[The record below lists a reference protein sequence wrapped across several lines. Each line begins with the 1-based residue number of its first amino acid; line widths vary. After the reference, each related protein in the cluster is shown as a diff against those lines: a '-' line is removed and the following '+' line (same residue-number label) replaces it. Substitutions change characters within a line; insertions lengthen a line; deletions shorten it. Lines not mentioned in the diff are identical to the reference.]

1 MTLPVYEALAQ
12 AFVAEGVEMMFAL
25 MGDANMHFVYALSRR
40 NNVRIIHTRHEHCAC
55 AAAMSY
61 SLTTGQVGVASVT
74 CGPGFTQTMTALSTA
89 VQARVP
95 LLIFA
100 GEAPIGARFHNQ
112 RIDQPPFAAAAGAR
126 YIQAHSAGRM
136 FDQVR
141 EAFHDA
147 RVKRMPV
154 VLGIPTD
161 LQRQA
166 LGNNFDYVPSTS
178 LPSPLSRPA
187 REPETVQ
194 EIVRAIRAAQRPI
207 VIAGRGAVQANA
219 QREIEE
225 LAARCGA
232 LLATTMPAKGLFD
245 DNEFSLGIAGG
256 FASDLAFELFAECD
270 LVIAIGA
277 SMSSHTSHGGRLY
290 PKARVVLIDL
300 EPSVFRH
307 GLRTADIAMQC
318 DARDGIRAILDELEP
333 QGTSRKGY
341 RSSKLASR
349 IASEGEDR
357 KAFVVEPGTFDPRQV
372 IASLDNVI
380 PKEWDVVSGSGHSAY
395 FTTLMRGR
403 SPRRF
408 HVLREFGAIGNG
420 LSYAMGVAAS
430 RPEGKVLLLEG
441 DGGLMMHI
449 QELDTIKRHGLRLLI
464 GAMNDGGFG
473 AELHKFRSEGL
484 DPSIHIFGRP
494 DFASIAKGFGL
505 RGSNITSL
513 DQFGTSLQN
522 YEAADRAEVWD
533 IPISDQVMSLYQRRQ
548 SGH

>member
-1 MTLPVYEALAQ
+1 MTLPAYEVLAR

-25 MGDANMHFVYALSRR
+25 MGDANMHFVYALSRH

-61 SLTTGQVGVASVT
+61 SLATGQLGVASVT
-74 CGPGFTQTMTALSTA
+74 CGPGFTQTMTALTTA

-126 YIQAHSAGRM
+126 YIQAHSAARM

-147 RVKRMPV
+147 RTKRMPV

-166 LGNNFDYVPSTS
+166 IAKHSEYVPSTS
-178 LPSPLSRPA
+178 LPSPLSRLTP
-187 REPETVQ
+187 EPETVQ
-194 EIVRAIRAAQRPI
+194 EIVRLIRAAERPI
-207 VIAGRGAVQANA
+207 VIAGRGAVEADA
-219 QREIEE
+219 QPDIEH

-245 DNEFSLGIAGG
+245 GNEFSLGIAGG
-256 FASDLAFELFAECD
+256 FASDLAFELFANCD

-277 SMSSHTSHGGRLY
+277 SMSSHTSHGGKLY
-290 PKARVVLIDL
+290 PQARVVLIDR

-307 GLRTADIAMQC
+307 GLRIADIALRC
-318 DARDGIRAILDELEP
+318 DARDGVRAILRALGP
-333 QGTSRKGY
+333 QESTRAGY
-341 RSSKLASR
+341 RSATLVSR
-349 IASEGEDR
+349 IATESEDR
-357 KAFVVEPGTFDPRQV
+357 RTFLVEPSSFDPRQV

-380 PKEWDVVSGSGHSAY
+380 PKDWDVVSGSGHSAY

-430 RPEGKVLLLEG
+430 RSEGKVLLLEG

-449 QELDTIKRHGLRLLI
+449 QELETIKRHGLRLVI

-494 DFASIAKGFGL
+494 DLASIAKGFGL
-505 RGSNITSL
+505 RGSSITSL
-513 DQFGTSLQN
+513 NQFGTLLHE

-533 IPISDQVMSLYQRRQ
+533 IPISDQVTSLYQRRQ